1 MTDADDVLFLRTD
14 VGSHKARRRQFVF
27 CSLCNLYTENS
38 VIPKFISSVL
48 NSVARCDLIR
58 LLKSHSL
65 SQAKDTKRGQKE
77 LGIKSQ
83 LWDRWMIRF
92 VFYAKAGQ
100 REQSKIPVAVLR
112 QILKNDNAKTGM
124 R

>member
-1 MTDADDVLFLRTD
+1 MTDADDVLFLHTD
-14 VGSHKARRRQFVF
+14 VGSHEAPKRQFVF
-27 CSLCNLYTENS
+27 CSLCNLYTENF
-38 VIPKFISSVL
+38 VVPKFSSVL
-48 NSVARCDLIR
+48 TSVVRCDLIR
-58 LLKSHSL
+58 LLKSLSL
-65 SQAKDTKRGQKE
+65 SPAKDTKRGQKE

-83 LWDRWMIRF
+83 LLDRWMIRF
-92 VFYAKAGQ
+92 AFYAKAGQ